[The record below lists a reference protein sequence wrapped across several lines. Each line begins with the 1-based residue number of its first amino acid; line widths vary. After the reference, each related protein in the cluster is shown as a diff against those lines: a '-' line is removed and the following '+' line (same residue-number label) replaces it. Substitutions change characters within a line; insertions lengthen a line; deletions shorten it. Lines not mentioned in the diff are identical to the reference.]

1 MHHMLIRESNEAD
14 IPAIVVLLKKSL
26 GETSSPKSI
35 DYWVWKHIN
44 NPFGESMV
52 FLGLNNGQLIG
63 VRAMMRWNW
72 QRGNDSFN
80 ALRAVDTGTHPDH
93 QGTGVFS
100 TLTKK
105 IVGLAH
111 NQGINFIFNTPN
123 SKTLPGYLKL
133 GWISLGKLRVGV
145 SFLPSFFG
153 FHSTILDELADFSC
167 LYELCKSWN
176 TLHQSANH
184 FFTPK
189 TPEYLKWRYLSNPVI
204 NYFVHS
210 DSTLFLAMYI
220 RKRTNFTELRIAELI
235 CMGNKPVDRKKVKL
249 LVRQWAFEKKVNLIT
264 FAPQIKSWMPGFAIN
279 LPIGPILTTKKI
291 NIGLPSFEH
300 EKMAYQLGDM
310 ELF

>member
-1 MHHMLIRESNEAD
+1 MLIRESNEAD

-26 GETSSPKSI
+26 GETSSLKSI

-52 FLGLNNGQLIG
+52 LLGLNNGQLIG

-100 TLTKK
+100 TLTNK

-111 NQGINFIFNTPN
+111 DQGINFIFNTPN

-133 GWISLGKLRVGV
+133 GWIALGKLRAGI
-145 SFLPSFFG
+145 SFLPSFLG
-153 FHSTILDELADFSC
+153 SDSTTLDALADFSC
-167 LYELCKSWN
+167 LDDLCKHWN
-176 TLHQSANH
+176 SLHKNSH
-184 FFTPK
+184 HLFTPK
-189 TPEYLKWRYLSNPVI
+189 TPEYLKWRYLNNPVI

-220 RKRTNFTELRIAELI
+220 RKRKSFNELRVAELI

-249 LVRQWAFEKKVNLIT
+249 LVRQWAFKNKANLIT
-264 FAPQIKSWMPGFAIN
+264 FAPQIKSWMPGLKLN

-291 NIGLPSFEH
+291 NLDFPPFKCL
-300 EKMAYQLGDM
+300 KMGYQLGDM